1 MRIFVESLKRLYE
14 IKQID
19 NETIEKLHSLKKITE
34 EEVVF
39 ILGKD
44 GDE

>member
-1 MRIFVESLKRLYE
+1 MRIFAESLKRLYE

-19 NETIEKLHSLKKITE
+19 ETTIEKLLSLEKITE
-34 EEVVF
+34 EEAFF

-44 GDE
+44 GEE